1 MNSKLITWF
10 LVAMMTGMHL
20 LNAQGFVVPAE
31 GKAVVYFVRVS
42 DYGYAASFEF
52 FHGDKF
58 IGTFK
63 GKNYMRYEL
72 DPGKQLLWASSENKE
87 FITADLEAGSSYIVI
102 VDVIMGFWKA
112 HVGLS
117 PISSNDTELFE
128 RAKKLI
134 ISESPVITPEE
145 TLEKKNIKL
154 AEFIPE
160 QLEIY
165 EKESKYIRN
174 FKHLSADMAI
184 SAENIK

>member
-1 MNSKLITWF
+1 
-10 LVAMMTGMHL
+10 MTGMHL

-58 IGTFK
+58 IGIFK

-87 FITADLEAGSSYIVI
+87 FITAELEAGGSYIVI
-102 VDVIMGFWKA
+102 VDVIIGVWKA

-117 PISSNDTELFE
+117 PISSNDKELFE

-134 ISESPVITPEE
+134 ISEPPVITSEE
-145 TLEKKNIKL
+145 TIKKKNIKL

-165 EKESKYIRN
+165 EKETKYTRN
-174 FKHLSADMAI
+174 FKHISPEMAI
-184 SAENIK
+184 PADNLN